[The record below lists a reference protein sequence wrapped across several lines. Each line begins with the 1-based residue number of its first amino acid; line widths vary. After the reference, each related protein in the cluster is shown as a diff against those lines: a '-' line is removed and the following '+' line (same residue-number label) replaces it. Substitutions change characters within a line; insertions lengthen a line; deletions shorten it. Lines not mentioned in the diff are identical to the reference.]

1 MAYKDRSHPP
11 TQPDLNTP
19 VSFDAVARLPQS
31 GDNVAIATRRLA
43 AGLTIEHNGAQFRLD
58 TTILVG
64 HRFAVEPIAEGQ
76 PLLSWSLPFGMA
88 TRPIAPGQY
97 VCNAGMIEALNGRA
111 LDFTIPQRP
120 NFQDRIIVYEVD
132 EATFR
137 PGRQVERYNEERTF
151 QGFRRGGGRGVGTR
165 NMIVVMGTTSSTAGF
180 ARSLAQAL
188 QPAAAAFPGFDGIV
202 AIAHTEGSGYERLNN
217 REFVLRT
224 LAGLI
229 VHPNVGAVL
238 AVDAPETHR
247 PPTRLSATPSWRPI
261 CARITIP
268 WRKCRIASSRCP
280 GIGRP
285 TWRERPQLSSVG
297 CRRSRPCPARRNRW
311 PI

>member
-1 MAYKDRSHPP
+1 
-11 TQPDLNTP
+11 
-19 VSFDAVARLPQS
+19 
-31 GDNVAIATRRLA
+31 
-43 AGLTIEHNGAQFRLD
+43 
-58 TTILVG
+58 
-64 HRFAVEPIAEGQ
+64 
-76 PLLSWSLPFGMA
+76 
-88 TRPIAPGQY
+88 
-97 VCNAGMIEALNGRA
+97 
-111 LDFTIPQRP
+111 
-120 NFQDRIIVYEVD
+120 
-132 EATFR
+132 
-137 PGRQVERYNEERTF
+137 
-151 QGFRRGGGRGVGTR
+151 
-165 NMIVVMGTTSSTAGF
+165 MIVVMGTTSSTAGF

-238 AVDAPETHR
+238 AVDAPETH
-247 PPTRLSATPSWRPI
+247 PTADRAIKQRRAGGLSARESLSPGGS
-261 CARITIP
+261 A
-268 WRKCRIASSRCP
+268 ASLLHAVR

-285 TWRERPQLSSVG
+285 TWRKRLQLSSVG